1 MAGMKDVAKAANVSI
16 ATVSH
21 VINGTRFVS
30 KETTDRIKKVMKEL
44 DYQHNM
50 AAFSLRTR
58 KAKAIGLLIPI
69 LLDETSNIFFM
80 QLALGVESE
89 LKKHGYISFLGNTDE
104 NLEGEMAT
112 IKSFKGRQIDGLII
126 APCLYDHKEVS
137 EVIGDCPVVYVDR
150 EPEGIVDQDCVLSN
164 SEEACYEAI
173 SQQIEMGHRRIGVI
187 CGTLTT
193 TGNIRERLNGY
204 KRALE
209 DRGIPFDDT
218 LVIEGESRVGEGYQL
233 AQRLFEPNKNMTS
246 LLLTNNCHAL
256 GALKYIK
263 EKGLHIP
270 EDINITVFD
279 DYDWT
284 SVYNPSLTV
293 IRQDAYDIGEKAVQ
307 VLLKRMLGKKME
319 NKIYRLPNKI
329 IIRDSWCP
337 VTK

>member
-30 KETTDRIKKVMKEL
+30 EETTARIKKAMKEL
-44 DYQHNM
+44 DYQPNM
-50 AAFSLRTR
+50 AAFSLRTK

-69 LLDETSNIFFM
+69 LIDETSNIFFM

-104 NLEGEMAT
+104 QIESEMAT

-126 APCLYDHKEVS
+126 APCLYDHEEVE
-137 EVIGDCPVVYVDR
+137 EVIGDCPVIYVDR
-150 EPEGIVDQDCVLSN
+150 VPKGIADPDCVLSN
-164 SEEACYEAI
+164 SEEACYQVI
-173 SQQIEMGHRRIGVI
+173 SRQIEMGHRHIGVI
-187 CGTLTT
+187 CGTLSK

-204 KRALE
+204 RRALAE
-209 DRGIPFDDT
+209 RSIPFDDS
-218 LVIEGESRVGEGYQL
+218 LIAEGESRVGEGYRL
-233 AQRLFEPNKNMTS
+233 AQRLFEHHSRITS

-270 EDINITVFD
+270 RDINITVFD

-284 SVYNPSLTV
+284 SIYNPPLTV
-293 IRQDAYDIGEKAVQ
+293 IRQDAYAIGEKAVQ
-307 VLLKRMLGKKME
+307 MLMKRISGKE
-319 NKIYRLPNKI
+319 TASQVFRLPNEI
-329 IIRDSWCP
+329 IIRDSWGP
-337 VTK
+337 VIE